1 MSAMLSL
8 LFLVIAVLLFAAAT
22 IPKVTTRLPEWHLT
36 AAGLAFWVASSI
48 VLDFAF
54 NVVNLLL
61 WIAFVLFAIA
71 SSAVAEAKI
80 ASQPFLAA
88 NIVPLGLF
96 FWAFAILLTHHPLP

>member
-1 MSAMLSL
+1 MSTMLSL
-8 LFLVIAVLLFAAAT
+8 LFLVIAVLLFFAAT

-36 AAGLAFWVASSI
+36 AAGLAFWVASDI
-48 VLDFAF
+48 VLNFAF
-54 NVVNLLL
+54 SLTNLLL
-61 WIAFVLFAIA
+61 WLAFALFAVA

-96 FWAFAILLTHHPLP
+96 FWALAILIGHHAPL